1 MSDREPP
8 NPPEH
13 GLLSRRAFVGV
24 SAMAGAA
31 AVLRRNLPALAAR
44 AAAEHRPPA
53 SARAFTPPPM
63 DEWSI
68 DDVQTGLAQGRF
80 TARSLTEQYLG
91 RIAEMDRQGPA
102 LHAVLQTNPDA
113 LDIADRMDAERKAG
127 RVRGPLHGVPVLI
140 KDNLATADRM
150 LSTAGSLALVGAAV
164 PRDAFVV
171 QRLRAAGAIILGK
184 ANLSE
189 WANFRSTH
197 SSSGWTGRGGQCR
210 NPYALDRSPSG
221 SSSGTGAGV
230 AANFCTVGI
239 GTETDG
245 SILAPSSAQSLVGVK
260 PTVGLVSRA
269 GIIPISHNQDTA
281 GPMARSVRDAAILL
295 GVIAGADPR
304 DPDTAANRGHVEGDY
319 TRFLDVAGLKGARIG
334 VARDHYMGY
343 SPKADALVERAIA
356 VMKDAGAVIVDPAN
370 IATAGKFDDSEL
382 EVLLYDFKN
391 DVNAYLADLGPS
403 SPMKTLADLIAFDEQ
418 HRKEEMKYFGQE
430 LFVQAEAKGPLTDE
444 GYRTALAHDH
454 QMARTDG
461 IDATMD
467 RFRLD
472 AIIAPTMG
480 PPPLIDLVNGDPGG
494 GGSSTSPAAVA
505 GYPSVTV
512 PCGYVFGVPVG
523 LSFFGRAYT
532 EGTLLRLAYAYEQAS
547 KVRVPPQFLPTANL
561 D

>member
-1 MSDREPP
+1 MSDREPT
-8 NPPEH
+8 PEQD
-13 GLLSRRAFVGV
+13 GRLSRREFVGA
-24 SAMAGAA
+24 SALAGVAA
-31 AVLRRNLPALAAR
+31 ALHHDLRPMAALTGRTTRPAA
-44 AAAEHRPPA
+44 
-53 SARAFTPPPM
+53 TPPS
-63 DEWSI
+63 ELEELSI
-68 DDVQTGLAQGRF
+68 DDVQAGLTSGRF
-80 TARSLTEQYLG
+80 TSRSLTQQYLE
-91 RIAEMDRQGPA
+91 RIEAMDRQGPA

-113 LDIADRMDAERKAG
+113 LAIADRLDAERRAGKA
-127 RVRGPLHGVPVLI
+127 RGPLHGVPILV

-150 LSTAGSLALVGAAV
+150 LTTAGSLALVGATV

-221 SSSGTGAGV
+221 SSSGTGAAV
-230 AANFCTVGI
+230 ASNFCTVGI

-245 SILAPSSAQSLVGVK
+245 SILAPSSANSLVGIK

-304 DPDTAANRGHVEGDY
+304 DPDTAANRGQVQADY
-319 TRFLDVAGLKGARIG
+319 TRFLDRAGLKGARIG
-334 VARDHYMGY
+334 VAREQYMGY
-343 SPKADALVERAIA
+343 SQAADALVEQAIA
-356 VMKDAGAVIVDPAN
+356 LLKSAGAEIVDPAN
-370 IATAGKFDDSEL
+370 IATAGKFGDSEYD
-382 EVLLYDFKN
+382 VLLYDFKH

-403 SPMKTLADLIAFDEQ
+403 SPARTLGDLIAFNDRHREQ
-418 HRKEEMKYFGQE
+418 EMKYFGQE
-430 LFVQAEAKGPLTDE
+430 LFEQAQQKGPITDDA
-444 GYRTALAHDH
+444 YRKALAKNRR
-454 QMARTDG
+454 MARADG
-461 IDATMD
+461 IDATMN

-480 PPPLIDLVNGDPGG
+480 PAPLIDLVNGDPGG

-505 GYPSVTV
+505 GYPSITV

-532 EGTLLRLAYAYEQAS
+532 EAVLLRLAYAYEQAS
-547 KVRVPPQFLPTANL
+547 KLRVPPRYLPTADL

>member
-1 MSDREPP
+1 MSDRKPS
-8 NPPEH
+8 PEH
-13 GLLSRRAFVGV
+13 DARLSRREFVGA
-24 SAMAGAA
+24 SALAGVAA
-31 AVLRRNLPALAAR
+31 AVHRDLGP
-44 AAAEHRPPA
+44 AAALTGRARPAPRPTA
-53 SARAFTPPPM
+53 AAA
-63 DEWSI
+63 DELSI
-68 DDVQTGLAQGRF
+68 DDVQAGLASGRF
-80 TARSLTEQYLG
+80 TSRSLTERYLE
-91 RIAEMDRQGPA
+91 RIDTMDRRGPA
-102 LHAVLQTNPDA
+102 LRAVLQTNPSA
-113 LDIADRMDAERKAG
+113 LAIASRLDAERRAG
-127 RVRGPLHGVPVLI
+127 KLRGPLHGVPILV
-140 KDNLATADRM
+140 KDNLATADKM
-150 LSTAGSLALVGAAV
+150 LTTAGSLALVGATV

-184 ANLSE
+184 TNLSE

-221 SSSGTGAGV
+221 SSSGTGV
-230 AANFCTVGI
+230 AVASNFCTVGI

-245 SILAPSSAQSLVGVK
+245 SILAPSSANSLVGIK

-304 DPDTAANRGHVEGDY
+304 DPDTAANHGHVEADY
-319 TRFLDVAGLKGARIG
+319 TRFLDAGGLRGARIG
-334 VARDHYMGY
+334 VAREQYMGY
-343 SPKADALVERAIA
+343 SPRTDALVEQAIA
-356 VMKDAGAVIVDPAN
+356 VLKTAGAEIVDPAD
-370 IATAGKFDDSEL
+370 IATAAKLSDSEFD
-382 EVLLYDFKN
+382 VLLYDFKH

-403 SPMKTLADLIAFDEQ
+403 SPVRTLADLIAFNREHREQ
-418 HRKEEMKYFGQE
+418 EMKYFGQE
-430 LFVQAEAKGPLTDE
+430 LFEQAQAKGPVTDDA
-444 GYRTALAHDH
+444 YRKALDH
-454 QMARTDG
+454 NHRMARTDG

-480 PPPLIDLVNGDPGG
+480 PAPLIDLVNGDPGG

-505 GYPSVTV
+505 GYPSITV

-532 EGTLLRLAYAYEQAS
+532 EGVLLRLAYAYEQAS
-547 KVRVPPQFLPTANL
+547 KMRVPPRYLPTAAL

>member
-1 MSDREPP
+1 MSDRERT
-8 NPPEH
+8 PEQD
-13 GLLSRRAFVGV
+13 GRLSRREFVG
-24 SAMAGAA
+24 ATALAGVAA
-31 AVLRRNLPALAAR
+31 AMHHDLRPMAALTTTTTR
-44 AAAEHRPPA
+44 PAAAAPSDLE
-53 SARAFTPPPM
+53 
-63 DEWSI
+63 ELSI
-68 DDVQTGLAQGRF
+68 DDVQAGLHAGRF
-80 TARSLTEQYLG
+80 TSRSLTEQYLA
-91 RIAEMDRQGPA
+91 RIDAMDRRGPA

-113 LDIADRMDAERKAG
+113 LAIADQLDAERRAG
-127 RVRGPLHGVPVLI
+127 KLRGPLHGVPILV

-150 LSTAGSLALVGAAV
+150 LTTAGSLALVGATV

-221 SSSGTGAGV
+221 SSSGTGVGV
-230 AANFCTVGI
+230 AANFCTAGI

-245 SILAPSSAQSLVGVK
+245 SILAPSSANSLVGIK

-281 GPMARSVRDAAILL
+281 GPMARSVRHAAILL
-295 GVIAGADPR
+295 GAIAGADPR
-304 DPDTAANRGHVEGDY
+304 DPATTANHGHVEADY
-319 TRFLDVAGLKGARIG
+319 TRFLDAAGLKGARIG
-334 VARDHYMGY
+334 VARERYMGY
-343 SPKADALVERAIA
+343 SPKTDALVEEAIA
-356 VMKDAGAVIVDPAN
+356 ALKSAGAVIVDPAN
-370 IATAGKFDDSEL
+370 IATAAKIGDSEFD
-382 EVLLYDFKN
+382 VLLYDFKH
-391 DVNAYLADLGPS
+391 DLNAYLADLGPG
-403 SPMKTLADLIAFDEQ
+403 SPMKSLADLITFNDSHREQ
-418 HRKEEMKYFGQE
+418 EMKYFGQE
-430 LFVQAEAKGPLTDE
+430 LFEQAQKKGPLTDAA
-444 GYRTALAHDH
+444 YRKELA
-454 QMARTDG
+454 QNRRLARTDG

-467 RFRLD
+467 RYRLD

-480 PPPLIDLVNGDPGG
+480 PAPLIDLVNGDPDG

-505 GYPSVTV
+505 GYPSITV

-523 LSFFGRAYT
+523 LSFFGRAYS

-547 KVRVPPQFLPTANL
+547 KRRVPPRYLPTANL

>member
-1 MSDREPP
+1 MSDRART
-8 NPPEH
+8 PEQDDH
-13 GLLSRRAFVGV
+13 LSRREFVGA
-24 SAMAGAA
+24 SALAGVAA
-31 AVLRRNLPALAAR
+31 AIHGDLQPMKALAGKTAH
-44 AAAEHRPPA
+44 ATAPAPAPAELQ
-53 SARAFTPPPM
+53 
-63 DEWSI
+63 ELSI
-68 DDVQTGLAQGRF
+68 DDVQAGLASGRF
-80 TARSLTEQYLG
+80 TSRSLTEQYLA
-91 RIAEMDRQGPA
+91 RIEAMDRKGPA

-113 LDIADRMDAERKAG
+113 LSIAGQLDAERRAG
-127 RVRGPLHGVPVLI
+127 KSRGPLHGVPILV
-140 KDNLATADRM
+140 KDNLATADKM
-150 LSTAGSLALVGAAV
+150 LTTAGSLALVGATV

-171 QRLRAAGAIILGK
+171 QRLRSAGAIILGK

-221 SSSGTGAGV
+221 SSSGTGVGV
-230 AANFCTVGI
+230 ASNFCTVGI

-245 SILAPSSAQSLVGVK
+245 SILAPSSVNSLVGIK

-269 GIIPISHNQDTA
+269 GIVPISHNQDTA

-295 GVIAGADPR
+295 GAIAGADPR
-304 DPDTAANRGHVEGDY
+304 DPDTAANRGHVEMDY

-334 VARDHYMGY
+334 VAREQYMGY
-343 SPKADALVERAIA
+343 SAKTDALVEQAIA
-356 VMKDAGAVIVDPAN
+356 VLKDAGAEIVDPAN
-370 IATAGKFDDSEL
+370 IATAGKFNDSEFD
-382 EVLLYDFKN
+382 VLLYDFKH
-391 DVNAYLADLGPS
+391 DVNAYLAGLGPS
-403 SPMKTLADLIAFDEQ
+403 SPAKTLADLIAFNRS
-418 HRKEEMKYFGQE
+418 HRDQEMKYFGQE
-430 LFVQAEAKGPLTDE
+430 LFEQAEQKGPITDDA
-444 GYRTALAHDH
+444 YRKTLDKNHR
-454 QMARTDG
+454 MARTDG

-467 RFRLD
+467 KFRLD

-505 GYPSVTV
+505 GYPSITV

-532 EGTLLRLAYAYEQAS
+532 EGILLRLAYAYEQAS
-547 KVRVPPQFLPTANL
+547 KMRVPPRYLRTANL